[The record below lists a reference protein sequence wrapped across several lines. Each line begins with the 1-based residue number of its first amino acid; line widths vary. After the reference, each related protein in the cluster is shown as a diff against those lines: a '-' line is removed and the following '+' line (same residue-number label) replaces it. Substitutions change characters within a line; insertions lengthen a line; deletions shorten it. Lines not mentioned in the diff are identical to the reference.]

1 MIRKRIE
8 EIAVKGLEAS
18 PKEKNLMTV
27 LEIALEM
34 CERGMSFQKVDL
46 YRSQASE
53 FIIEGNTLIPPFD
66 AIPGLGTNVAKQ
78 IVEARKNGEFL
89 SKEDLQQRG
98 RVSKT
103 LIEYMDEL
111 GCLEGMPDANQLSLF

>member
-1 MIRKRIE
+1 MIRSKID
-8 EIAVKGLEAS
+8 EINLKGLDAA
-18 PKEKNLMTV
+18 PKEKSLLTV

-34 CERGMSFQKVDL
+34 CERGITMQKVDL
-46 YRSQASE
+46 YRSEAADFVIDGQT
-53 FIIEGNTLIPPFD
+53 IIPPFN
-66 AIPGLGTNVAKQ
+66 AIPGLGENVAKQ
-78 IVEARKNGEFL
+78 IVAARKDGEFL

-103 LIEYMDEL
+103 LIEYMDQM